1 MLEINLTKNTND
13 AIQGTLGKYYGR
25 VEYKGTLGVKDLA
38 KIMKKHT
45 TAFSLGEITGML
57 LDLASLIKEYAL
69 MGYVVKIDDL
79 GLFKASIDANG
90 LTLEQGSRV
99 SAGRGA
105 QKTDEQLA
113 EKPDA
118 MQFAVGAV
126 KMIMQATG
134 ETTIA
139 SMNGEAQLQF
149 TSKTKALIKQL
160 TGNAPTD
167 EDSGDNGGDNG
178 GNGGGSNS
186 GGDSGNSGQSQQA
199 SGYALTISKTGVGS
213 ASVTKNGNAVTSGAS
228 LDEDDEVEISITPAE
243 GQVPNATINGSEIEL
258 TESSGVYS
266 GSFAMPGQ
274 ASTLIINTGEGE
286 DDDYDPNA

>member
-167 EDSGDNGGDNG
+167 DDSGDNGGDNG

>member
-167 EDSGDNGGDNG
+167 DDSSDGGNG
-178 GNGGGSNS
+178 GNGGGSNNN
-186 GGDSGNSGQSQQA
+186 GGNQQTT
-199 SGYALTISKTGVGS
+199 GHALTI
-213 ASVTKNGNAVTSGAS
+213 TKNGSGTAVVRSGGQTIASGA
-228 LDEDDEVEISITPAE
+228 LLEEDAECELSVTPAA
-243 GQVPNATINGSEIEL
+243 GMTPNATLDGSEIEL
-258 TESSGVYS
+258 TEDNGVWT
-266 GSFAMPGQ
+266 GNFAMPD
-274 ASTLIINTGEGE
+274 AAAVLVVNTGTASGG
-286 DDDYDPNA
+286 DDDGDDGLDKD

>member
-167 EDSGDNGGDNG
+167 EDSGDNGG
-178 GNGGGSNS
+178 NGGGSNS